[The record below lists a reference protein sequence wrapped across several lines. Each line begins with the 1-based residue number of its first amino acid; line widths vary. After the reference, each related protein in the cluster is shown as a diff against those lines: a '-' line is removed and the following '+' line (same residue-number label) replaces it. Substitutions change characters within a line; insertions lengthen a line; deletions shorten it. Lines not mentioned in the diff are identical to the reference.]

1 MKSSFAHLR
10 VSSEY
15 SIFKG
20 LLSVEKLVE
29 KAKSFGMPAI
39 ALTDHSNM
47 FGLVKFFK
55 KCEKEGIKPISG
67 STLNIARSSE
77 DRPYEFLCLAKNID
91 GHKNLMHG
99 LSKASR
105 NQSKSILYDDF
116 LNICNDIFVITG
128 SENSEIF
135 SLILNDK
142 ENEAVELIE
151 KYKADFKN
159 NFVIEIQNTGKESHK
174 IFMASILP
182 IASRLSIPVIAT
194 NDVLFGDREDFEIHE
209 TKVCINSGKTLNDPN
224 REKIY
229 SEEQYFKSQD
239 EMQDLFGDFPDV
251 LSNTLEIAKQ
261 CNLSIEPDGYFLPE
275 YPVPDG
281 QDFDTHLKSLVEE
294 SLDNLIAKFDNDK
307 VEEYKARVKYELDQ
321 IKTMGFSSYFLIVYD
336 FIKWSKN
343 NDVPVGP
350 GRGSGA
356 GSLVAF
362 CLGITAL
369 DPIKHGLLFERFL
382 NPERISM
389 PDFDIDFCME
399 KRDKVIEYVSSKYGK
414 DAVSQIVTFGTMA
427 ARGVVRDVTRALGK
441 PYSLGDRISK
451 MIPFEIGMTLEKAIS
466 RQPVLK
472 QAIKDDDEVQEIMN
486 LSFKLEG
493 GIRNIG
499 KHAGGVVIAPG
510 SLSDFS
516 PIYFDSDTS
525 SVLTQFDKDDVE
537 KIGLVKFD
545 FLGLRTL
552 TIIDKAIKSINDDLA
567 SRNKDQLDISNID
580 LNDSKVFEL
589 LSAGKTTAVFQ
600 LESPGMKDLIKRLK
614 PTKFEEIVALLAL
627 FRPGPLD
634 SGMHDEFVNR
644 KNGKVPVTY
653 PHKLLEPVLSETYG
667 VILYQEQVME
677 SARVLAGYS
686 LGQADILRRA
696 MGKKQVEEMDKQR
709 TIFVNGCKDN
719 NIKEDLANKIFNLIE
734 TFAGYGFNKSHSAA
748 YALLSFQTAYLKTYY
763 PEYFMAAVL
772 SSAQGNTDKI
782 SSIIKECKDMNISVL
797 SPNILTSGTNF
808 FVNSKKQIEYGL
820 TSLKG
825 VAESFIY
832 HLSDIREK
840 HTFNNLLD
848 FSKKVNVKLGGKK
861 SLESLSK
868 AGAFDSIC
876 DSRSIALACIPDML
890 KEGDKKASDALFA
903 GDLFSNVEEDFN
915 PYDQYKDVNPLNFSQ
930 KLKYE
935 KEALG
940 FYISGHP
947 VEAIKDDIKD
957 LRSHKISDLDAN
969 TSSATIVGLVNST
982 RQIKDSKNKPITFVN
997 FDDESGSMDGI
1008 ILSDLYEEKYGIIQ
1022 EDTILKFYGSVEVD
1036 DYRSRETNST
1046 MYRMRVKSINAVES
1060 DLVDSKKDLLIICD
1074 TVSGDSLQ
1082 EIKVKLNKID
1092 PDFWGGESKVKL
1104 KILKDS
1110 TEALISLNDNFMI
1123 DLNSENLDNLRSI
1136 FGDNKIKLS

>member
-194 NDVLFGDREDFEIHE
+194 NDVLFGEREDFEIHE

-294 SLDNLIAKFDNDK
+294 SLDNLITKFDKDK
-307 VEEYKARVKYELDQ
+307 VKEYKARVKYELEQ

-472 QAIKDDDEVQEIMN
+472 QAIKDDEEVQEIMN

-567 SRNKDQLDISNID
+567 SQNKDQLDISNID

-808 FVNSKKQIEYGL
+808 FVNPKKQIEYGL

-840 HTFNNLLD
+840 HTFKNLLD

-890 KEGDKKASDALFA
+890 KEGDKKASDELFA

-1022 EDTILKFYGSVEVD
+1022 EDTILRFYGSVEVD

-1046 MYRMRVKSINAVES
+1046 MYRMRVKNINAVES

-1082 EIKVKLNKID
+1082 EIKLKLNKID

>member
-1 MKSSFAHLR
+1 M
-10 VSSEY
+10 
-15 SIFKG
+15 
-20 LLSVEKLVE
+20 
-29 KAKSFGMPAI
+29 
-39 ALTDHSNM
+39 
-47 FGLVKFFK
+47 
-55 KCEKEGIKPISG
+55 
-67 STLNIARSSE
+67 
-77 DRPYEFLCLAKNID
+77 
-91 GHKNLMHG
+91 
-99 LSKASR
+99 
-105 NQSKSILYDDF
+105 
-116 LNICNDIFVITG
+116 
-128 SENSEIF
+128 
-135 SLILNDK
+135 
-142 ENEAVELIE
+142 
-151 KYKADFKN
+151 
-159 NFVIEIQNTGKESHK
+159 
-174 IFMASILP
+174 
-182 IASRLSIPVIAT
+182 
-194 NDVLFGDREDFEIHE
+194 
-209 TKVCINSGKTLNDPN
+209 
-224 REKIY
+224 Y

-239 EMQDLFGDFPDV
+239 EMKDLFKDFPEV

-261 CNLSIEPDGYFLPE
+261 CNLSLEPDGYFLPE
-275 YPVPDG
+275 YPVPEG
-281 QDFDTHLKSLVEE
+281 QNFDSHLKNLVEE
-294 SLDNLIAKFDNDK
+294 NLDNLTAKFAK
-307 VEEYKARVKYELDQ
+307 TQVQEYKARVKYELDQ

-356 GSLVAF
+356 GSLVAY
-362 CLGITAL
+362 CLGITAI

-399 KRDKVIEYVSSKYGK
+399 RRDKVIEYVSSKYGK

-567 SRNKDQLDISNID
+567 SKNEDLLDISTID

-600 LESPGMKDLIKRLK
+600 LESPGMKDLIKRLQ
-614 PTKFEEIVALLAL
+614 PTRFEEIVALLAL

-782 SSIIKECKDMNISVL
+782 SSIIKECKDMGINVL

-808 FVNSKKQIEYGL
+808 FVNPKKQIEYGL

-832 HLSDIREK
+832 HLSEIREK
-840 HTFNNLLD
+840 NTFNNLLD
-848 FSKKVNVKLGGKK
+848 FSKKINVKLGGKK

-868 AGAFDSIC
+868 AGAFDPIC

-969 TSSATIVGLVNST
+969 TSSATIVALVNST

-997 FDDESGSMDGI
+997 LDDESGSMDGI
-1008 ILSDLYEEKYGIIQ
+1008 ILSDLFEEKYGIIK
-1022 EDTILKFYGSVEVD
+1022 EDTILRFHGSVEAD

-1046 MYRMRVKSINAVES
+1046 MYRMRVKNINAVES
-1060 DLVDSKKDLLIICD
+1060 DLVGSKKDLLIICD
-1074 TVSGDSLQ
+1074 TVNGDSLQ
-1082 EIKVKLNKID
+1082 EIKLKLNKID
-1092 PDFWGGESKVKL
+1092 SDFWGGESKVKL
-1104 KILKDS
+1104 KMLKEN

-1136 FGDNKIKLS
+1136 FGDSKIKLN

>member
-1 MKSSFAHLR
+1 MNGSFAHLR

-20 LLSVEKLVE
+20 LLSIEKLVE
-29 KAKSFGMPAI
+29 KAKSFDMPAI

-67 STLNIARSSE
+67 STLNIARSQE

-105 NQSKSILYDDF
+105 NQSKAIFYDDF
-116 LNICNDIFVITG
+116 LNICNDIFVIAG

-142 ENEAVELIE
+142 EDEAVKLIE
-151 KYKADFKN
+151 KYKLDFKN

-239 EMQDLFGDFPDV
+239 EMQDLFKDFPEV

-261 CNLSIEPDGYFLPE
+261 CNLSLEPDGYFLPE
-275 YPVPDG
+275 YPVPEG
-281 QDFDTHLKSLVEE
+281 QDFDSHLKSLVEE
-294 SLDNLIAKFDNDK
+294 NLNNLTTKFAKDQI
-307 VEEYKARVKYELDQ
+307 EEYKARVKYELDQ

-356 GSLVAF
+356 GSLVAY

-427 ARGVVRDVTRALGK
+427 AKGVVRDVTRALGK

-567 SRNKDQLDISNID
+567 SKNEDPLDISNLD

-600 LESPGMKDLIKRLK
+600 LESPGMKDLIKRLQ

-709 TIFVNGCKDN
+709 TIFVDGCKDN

-782 SSIIKECKDMNISVL
+782 SSIIKECKGMGINVL

-808 FVNSKKQIEYGL
+808 FVNQKKQIEYGL

-832 HLSDIREK
+832 HLSEIREK
-840 HTFNNLLD
+840 NTFTNLLD

-947 VEAIKDDIKD
+947 VEAIQDDIKD

-982 RQIKDSKNKPITFVN
+982 RQIKDSKNKPITFLN

-1008 ILSDLYEEKYGIIQ
+1008 ILSELYEEKYGIIK
-1022 EDTILKFYGSVEVD
+1022 EGTILRFHGSVEVD

-1046 MYRMRVKSINAVES
+1046 MYRMRVKNINAVES

-1074 TVSGDSLQ
+1074 TVNGDSLQ
-1082 EIKVKLNKID
+1082 EIKLKLNKID
-1092 PDFWGGESKVKL
+1092 SDFWGGESKVKL

>member
-1 MKSSFAHLR
+1 
-10 VSSEY
+10 
-15 SIFKG
+15 
-20 LLSVEKLVE
+20 
-29 KAKSFGMPAI
+29 
-39 ALTDHSNM
+39 
-47 FGLVKFFK
+47 
-55 KCEKEGIKPISG
+55 
-67 STLNIARSSE
+67 
-77 DRPYEFLCLAKNID
+77 
-91 GHKNLMHG
+91 
-99 LSKASR
+99 
-105 NQSKSILYDDF
+105 
-116 LNICNDIFVITG
+116 
-128 SENSEIF
+128 
-135 SLILNDK
+135 
-142 ENEAVELIE
+142 
-151 KYKADFKN
+151 
-159 NFVIEIQNTGKESHK
+159 
-174 IFMASILP
+174 
-182 IASRLSIPVIAT
+182 
-194 NDVLFGDREDFEIHE
+194 
-209 TKVCINSGKTLNDPN
+209 
-224 REKIY
+224 
-229 SEEQYFKSQD
+229 
-239 EMQDLFGDFPDV
+239 
-251 LSNTLEIAKQ
+251 
-261 CNLSIEPDGYFLPE
+261 
-275 YPVPDG
+275 
-281 QDFDTHLKSLVEE
+281 
-294 SLDNLIAKFDNDK
+294 
-307 VEEYKARVKYELDQ
+307 
-321 IKTMGFSSYFLIVYD
+321 
-336 FIKWSKN
+336 
-343 NDVPVGP
+343 
-350 GRGSGA
+350 
-356 GSLVAF
+356 
-362 CLGITAL
+362 
-369 DPIKHGLLFERFL
+369 
-382 NPERISM
+382 
-389 PDFDIDFCME
+389 
-399 KRDKVIEYVSSKYGK
+399 
-414 DAVSQIVTFGTMA
+414 
-427 ARGVVRDVTRALGK
+427 
-441 PYSLGDRISK
+441 

-567 SRNKDQLDISNID
+567 SKNKDQLDISNID

-808 FVNSKKQIEYGL
+808 FVNPKKQIEYGL

-832 HLSDIREK
+832 HLSEIREK
-840 HTFNNLLD
+840 NTFNNLLD

-1008 ILSDLYEEKYGIIQ
+1008 ILSDLYEEKYGIIK
-1022 EDTILKFYGSVEVD
+1022 EGYNI
-1036 DYRSRETNST
+1036 
-1046 MYRMRVKSINAVES
+1046 
-1060 DLVDSKKDLLIICD
+1060 
-1074 TVSGDSLQ
+1074 
-1082 EIKVKLNKID
+1082 
-1092 PDFWGGESKVKL
+1092 
-1104 KILKDS
+1104 KILW
-1110 TEALISLNDNFMI
+1110 IS
-1123 DLNSENLDNLRSI
+1123 
-1136 FGDNKIKLS
+1136 

>member
-1 MKSSFAHLR
+1 
-10 VSSEY
+10 
-15 SIFKG
+15 
-20 LLSVEKLVE
+20 
-29 KAKSFGMPAI
+29 
-39 ALTDHSNM
+39 
-47 FGLVKFFK
+47 
-55 KCEKEGIKPISG
+55 
-67 STLNIARSSE
+67 
-77 DRPYEFLCLAKNID
+77 
-91 GHKNLMHG
+91 
-99 LSKASR
+99 
-105 NQSKSILYDDF
+105 
-116 LNICNDIFVITG
+116 
-128 SENSEIF
+128 
-135 SLILNDK
+135 
-142 ENEAVELIE
+142 
-151 KYKADFKN
+151 
-159 NFVIEIQNTGKESHK
+159 
-174 IFMASILP
+174 
-182 IASRLSIPVIAT
+182 
-194 NDVLFGDREDFEIHE
+194 
-209 TKVCINSGKTLNDPN
+209 
-224 REKIY
+224 
-229 SEEQYFKSQD
+229 
-239 EMQDLFGDFPDV
+239 
-251 LSNTLEIAKQ
+251 
-261 CNLSIEPDGYFLPE
+261 
-275 YPVPDG
+275 
-281 QDFDTHLKSLVEE
+281 
-294 SLDNLIAKFDNDK
+294 
-307 VEEYKARVKYELDQ
+307 
-321 IKTMGFSSYFLIVYD
+321 
-336 FIKWSKN
+336 
-343 NDVPVGP
+343 
-350 GRGSGA
+350 
-356 GSLVAF
+356 
-362 CLGITAL
+362 
-369 DPIKHGLLFERFL
+369 
-382 NPERISM
+382 
-389 PDFDIDFCME
+389 
-399 KRDKVIEYVSSKYGK
+399 
-414 DAVSQIVTFGTMA
+414 MA

-832 HLSDIREK
+832 HLSEIREK

-957 LRSHKISDLDAN
+957 LRSHKISNLDAN

-1046 MYRMRVKSINAVES
+1046 MYRMRVKNINAVES

-1082 EIKVKLNKID
+1082 EIKLKLNKID

>member
-105 NQSKSILYDDF
+105 NQSKGILYDDF

-142 ENEAVELIE
+142 ENEAVELIK

-194 NDVLFGDREDFEIHE
+194 NDVLFGEREDFEIHE

-294 SLDNLIAKFDNDK
+294 SLDNLITKFDKDK
-307 VEEYKARVKYELDQ
+307 VKEYKARVKYELEQ

-343 NDVPVGP
+343 NNVPVGP

-472 QAIKDDDEVQEIMN
+472 QAIKDDEEVQEIMN

-567 SRNKDQLDISNID
+567 SQNKDQLDISNID

-808 FVNSKKQIEYGL
+808 FVNPKKQIEYGL

-840 HTFNNLLD
+840 HTFKNLLD

-876 DSRSIALACIPDML
+876 HSRSIALACIPDML
-890 KEGDKKASDALFA
+890 KEGDKNASDELFA

-997 FDDESGSMDGI
+997 FDDETGSMDGI

-1046 MYRMRVKSINAVES
+1046 MYRMRVKNINAVES

-1082 EIKVKLNKID
+1082 EIKLKLNKID

>member
-1 MKSSFAHLR
+1 MKGSFAHLR

-20 LLSVEKLVE
+20 LLSIEKLVE

-67 STLNIARSSE
+67 STLNIVRSSE
-77 DRPYEFLCLAKNID
+77 DRPYEFLCLAKNIN

-105 NQSKSILYDDF
+105 NLSKAILYDDF

-142 ENEAVELIE
+142 EGEAVKLIE

-159 NFVIEIQNTGKESHK
+159 NFVIEIQNTGKETHK

-194 NDVLFGDREDFEIHE
+194 NDVLFGNREDFEIHE

-224 REKIY
+224 REKMY

-239 EMQDLFGDFPDV
+239 EMKDLFKDFPEV

-275 YPVPDG
+275 YPVPEG
-281 QDFDTHLKSLVEE
+281 QDFDSHLKSLVEE
-294 SLDNLIAKFDNDK
+294 NLDKLIANFTKNQ

-356 GSLVAF
+356 GSLVAY

-399 KRDKVIEYVSSKYGK
+399 RRDKVIEYVTSKYGK

-486 LSFKLEG
+486 LSFQLEG

-510 SLSDFS
+510 SLADFS

-552 TIIDKAIKSINDDLA
+552 TIIDKAIKSINNDLA
-567 SRNKDQLDISNID
+567 SKNEDLLDISTLD

-600 LESPGMKDLIKRLK
+600 LESPGMKDLIKRLQ
-614 PTKFEEIVALLAL
+614 PTRFEEIVALLAL

-709 TIFVNGCKDN
+709 TIFVNGCRDN

-782 SSIIKECKDMNISVL
+782 SSIIKECKDMGINVL
-797 SPNILTSGTNF
+797 SPNILTSGINF
-808 FVNSKKQIEYGL
+808 FVNPKKQIEYGL

-832 HLSDIREK
+832 HLSEIREK
-840 HTFNNLLD
+840 NTFNNLLD

-890 KEGDKKASDALFA
+890 KEADKKASDALFA

-969 TSSATIVGLVNST
+969 ISSATIVGLVNST
-982 RQIKDSKNKPITFVN
+982 RQIKDSKNKPITFLN

-1008 ILSDLYEEKYGIIQ
+1008 ILSELYEAKYGIIK
-1022 EDTILKFYGSVEVD
+1022 EDTILRFYGSIEVD

-1046 MYRMRVKSINAVES
+1046 MYRMRVKNINAVES

-1074 TVSGDSLQ
+1074 AANGDSLQ
-1082 EIKVKLNKID
+1082 EIKLKLNKID
-1092 PDFWGGESKVKL
+1092 SDFWGGESKVKL
-1104 KILKDS
+1104 KILKDNA
-1110 TEALISLNDNFMI
+1110 EALISLNDNFMI
-1123 DLNSENLDNLRSI
+1123 DLSSENLDNLRSI

>member
-105 NQSKSILYDDF
+105 NQSKGILYDDF

-142 ENEAVELIE
+142 ENEAVELIK

-294 SLDNLIAKFDNDK
+294 SLDNLITKFDKDK
-307 VEEYKARVKYELDQ
+307 VKEYKARVKYELEQ

-343 NDVPVGP
+343 NNVPVGP

-472 QAIKDDDEVQEIMN
+472 QAIKDDEEVQEIMN

-567 SRNKDQLDISNID
+567 SQNKDQLDISNID

-808 FVNSKKQIEYGL
+808 FVNPKKQIEYGL

-840 HTFNNLLD
+840 HTFKNLLD

-890 KEGDKKASDALFA
+890 KEGDKKASDELFA

-997 FDDESGSMDGI
+997 FDDETGSMDGI

-1046 MYRMRVKSINAVES
+1046 MYRMRVKNINAVES

-1082 EIKVKLNKID
+1082 EIKLKLNKID

>member
-105 NQSKSILYDDF
+105 NQSKGILYDDF

-142 ENEAVELIE
+142 ENEAVELIK

-194 NDVLFGDREDFEIHE
+194 NDVLFGEREDFEIHE

-294 SLDNLIAKFDNDK
+294 SLDNLITKFDKDK
-307 VEEYKARVKYELDQ
+307 VKEYKARVKYELEQ

-343 NDVPVGP
+343 NNVPVGP

-472 QAIKDDDEVQEIMN
+472 QAIKDDEEVQEIMN

-567 SRNKDQLDISNID
+567 SQNKDQLDISNID

-808 FVNSKKQIEYGL
+808 FVNPKKQIEYGL

-840 HTFNNLLD
+840 HTFKNLLD

-890 KEGDKKASDALFA
+890 KEGDKKASDELFA

-1046 MYRMRVKSINAVES
+1046 MYRMRVKNINAVES

-1082 EIKVKLNKID
+1082 EIKLKLNKID

>member
-142 ENEAVELIE
+142 ENEAVELIK

-194 NDVLFGDREDFEIHE
+194 NDVLFGEREDFEIHE

-294 SLDNLIAKFDNDK
+294 SLDNLITKFDKDK
-307 VEEYKARVKYELDQ
+307 VKEYKARVEYELEQ

-343 NDVPVGP
+343 NNVPVGP

-472 QAIKDDDEVQEIMN
+472 QAIKDDEEVQEIMN

-499 KHAGGVVIAPG
+499 KHAGGIVIAPG

-567 SRNKDQLDISNID
+567 SQNKDQLDISNID

-808 FVNSKKQIEYGL
+808 FVNPKKQIEYGL

-890 KEGDKKASDALFA
+890 KEGDKKASDELFA

-915 PYDQYKDVNPLNFSQ
+915 PYDQYKDMNPLNFSQ

-997 FDDESGSMDGI
+997 FDDETGSMDGI

-1046 MYRMRVKSINAVES
+1046 MYRMRVKNINAVES

-1082 EIKVKLNKID
+1082 EIKLKLNKID

>member
-105 NQSKSILYDDF
+105 NQSKGILYDDF

-142 ENEAVELIE
+142 ENEAVELIK

-194 NDVLFGDREDFEIHE
+194 NDVLFGDREDYEIHE

-294 SLDNLIAKFDNDK
+294 SLDNLITKFDKDK
-307 VEEYKARVKYELDQ
+307 VKEYKARVKYELEQ

-472 QAIKDDDEVQEIMN
+472 QAIKDDEEVQEIMN

-808 FVNSKKQIEYGL
+808 FVNPKKQIEYGL

-840 HTFNNLLD
+840 HTFKNLLD

-890 KEGDKKASDALFA
+890 KEGDKKASDELFA

-997 FDDESGSMDGI
+997 FDDETGSMDGI

-1046 MYRMRVKSINAVES
+1046 MYRMRVKNINAVES

-1082 EIKVKLNKID
+1082 EIKLKLNKID

>member
-1 MKSSFAHLR
+1 MIRK
-10 VSSEY
+10 
-15 SIFKG
+15 
-20 LLSVEKLVE
+20 
-29 KAKSFGMPAI
+29 
-39 ALTDHSNM
+39 
-47 FGLVKFFK
+47 
-55 KCEKEGIKPISG
+55 
-67 STLNIARSSE
+67 
-77 DRPYEFLCLAKNID
+77 
-91 GHKNLMHG
+91 
-99 LSKASR
+99 
-105 NQSKSILYDDF
+105 
-116 LNICNDIFVITG
+116 
-128 SENSEIF
+128 
-135 SLILNDK
+135 
-142 ENEAVELIE
+142 NEAVELIE

-239 EMQDLFGDFPDV
+239 EMQELFKDFPEV

-261 CNLSIEPDGYFLPE
+261 CNLSLEPDGYFLPE
-275 YPVPDG
+275 YPVPEG
-281 QDFDTHLKSLVEE
+281 QNFDSHLKSLVEE
-294 SLDNLIAKFDNDK
+294 NLNNLTAKFAKDQ

-356 GSLVAF
+356 GSLVAY

-510 SLSDFS
+510 SLADFS

-567 SRNKDQLDISNID
+567 SKNEDQLDISNID

-600 LESPGMKDLIKRLK
+600 LESPGMKDLIKRLQ

-782 SSIIKECKDMNISVL
+782 SSIIKECKDMGINVL

-808 FVNSKKQIEYGL
+808 FVNPKKQIEYGL

-832 HLSDIREK
+832 HLSEVREK
-840 HTFNNLLD
+840 NTFKNLLD

-982 RQIKDSKNKPITFVN
+982 RQIKDSK
-997 FDDESGSMDGI
+997 E
-1008 ILSDLYEEKYGIIQ
+1008 
-1022 EDTILKFYGSVEVD
+1022 
-1036 DYRSRETNST
+1036 
-1046 MYRMRVKSINAVES
+1046 
-1060 DLVDSKKDLLIICD
+1060 
-1074 TVSGDSLQ
+1074 
-1082 EIKVKLNKID
+1082 
-1092 PDFWGGESKVKL
+1092 
-1104 KILKDS
+1104 
-1110 TEALISLNDNFMI
+1110 
-1123 DLNSENLDNLRSI
+1123 
-1136 FGDNKIKLS
+1136 

>member
-1 MKSSFAHLR
+1 MNRSFAHLR

-20 LLSVEKLVE
+20 LMSIEKLVE

-39 ALTDHSNM
+39 ALTDQSNM

-67 STLNIARSSE
+67 STLNIARSQE

-105 NQSKSILYDDF
+105 SQSKAIIYDDF
-116 LNICNDIFVITG
+116 LNICNDIFIITG

-135 SLILNDK
+135 SLILNDNEK
-142 ENEAVELIE
+142 EAVMLVE
-151 KYKADFKN
+151 KYKRDFKN

-239 EMQDLFGDFPDV
+239 EMQELFKDFPEV

-261 CNLSIEPDGYFLPE
+261 CNLSLEPDGYFLPE
-275 YPVPDG
+275 YPVPEG
-281 QDFDTHLKSLVEE
+281 QNFDSHLKILVEE
-294 SLDNLIAKFDNDK
+294 SLNNLTAKFAKDQ
-307 VEEYKARVKYELDQ
+307 VEEYKTRVKYELDQ

-356 GSLVAF
+356 GSLVAY

-427 ARGVVRDVTRALGK
+427 AKGVVRDVTRALGK

-510 SLSDFS
+510 SLADFS

-567 SRNKDQLDISNID
+567 SKNEDPLDISNLD

-600 LESPGMKDLIKRLK
+600 LESPGMKDLIKRLQ

-782 SSIIKECKDMNISVL
+782 SSIIKECKDMGITVL
-797 SPNILTSGTNF
+797 SPDILTSGTNF
-808 FVNSKKQIEYGL
+808 FVNPKKQIEYGL

-832 HLSDIREK
+832 HLSEIREK
-840 HTFNNLLD
+840 NTFKDLLD

-876 DSRSIALACIPDML
+876 DSRSVAIACIPDML
-890 KEGDKKASDALFA
+890 KEADKKASDALFA

-957 LRSHKISDLDAN
+957 LRSHKIFDLDAN
-969 TSSATIVGLVNST
+969 ISSATIVGLVNST

-1008 ILSDLYEEKYGIIQ
+1008 ILSELYEEKYGIIK
-1022 EDTILKFYGSVEVD
+1022 EGKILSFSGSIESD
-1036 DYRSRETNST
+1036 DYRSRETNSK
-1046 MYRMRVKSINAVES
+1046 MYRMRVKDLKAVES
-1060 DLVDSKKDLLIICD
+1060 IIVDSKKDLLIICNTD
-1074 TVSGDSLQ
+1074 NGDSLQ
-1082 EIKVKLNKID
+1082 EIKLQLKKID
-1092 PDFWGGESKVKL
+1092 SDFWGGESKVKL
-1104 KILKDS
+1104 KILKDNA
-1110 TEALISLNDNFMI
+1110 EAIISLNDSFMI

-1136 FGDNKIKLS
+1136 FGDEKIKLS

>member
-174 IFMASILP
+174 IFIASILP

-194 NDVLFGDREDFEIHE
+194 NDVLFGEREDFEIHE

-239 EMQDLFGDFPDV
+239 EMQDLFRDFPDV

-281 QDFDTHLKSLVEE
+281 QDFDTHLKSLVED

-307 VEEYKARVKYELDQ
+307 VEEYRARVKYELDQ

-493 GIRNIG
+493 GIRIIG

-552 TIIDKAIKSINDDLA
+552 TIIDKAVKSINDDLA

-808 FVNSKKQIEYGL
+808 FVNPKKQIEYGL

-1022 EDTILKFYGSVEVD
+1022 EDTILRFYGSVEVD

-1046 MYRMRVKSINAVES
+1046 MYRMRVRNINAVES

-1082 EIKVKLNKID
+1082 EIKLKLNKID

>member
-1 MKSSFAHLR
+1 MKGSFTHLR

-20 LLSVEKLVE
+20 LLSIEKLVE

-67 STLNIARSSE
+67 STLNITRSSE

-105 NQSKSILYDDF
+105 NHSKAILYDDF
-116 LNICNDIFVITG
+116 LNICNDIFIIIG

-142 ENEAVELIE
+142 QDEAVELIE
-151 KYKADFKN
+151 KYKSDFKN
-159 NFVIEIQNTGKESHK
+159 NLVIEIQNIGKESHK

-182 IASRLSIPVIAT
+182 IASRLSVPVIAT
-194 NDVLFGDREDFEIHE
+194 NDVLFGDKEDFEIHE
-209 TKVCINSGKTLNDPN
+209 TKVCINSGKILNDPN

-239 EMQDLFGDFPDV
+239 EMQELFKDFPEV

-261 CNLSIEPDGYFLPE
+261 CNLSLEPDGYFLPE
-275 YPVPDG
+275 YPVPEG
-281 QDFDTHLKSLVEE
+281 QNFDSHLKSLVEE
-294 SLDNLIAKFDNDK
+294 NLNNLTAKFAKDQA
-307 VEEYKARVKYELDQ
+307 EEYKARVKYELDQ

-356 GSLVAF
+356 GSLVAY

-427 ARGVVRDVTRALGK
+427 AKGVVRDVTRALGK

-510 SLSDFS
+510 SLADFS

-552 TIIDKAIKSINDDLA
+552 TIIDKAIKSINDNLA
-567 SRNKDQLDISNID
+567 SKNEDPLDISNLD

-600 LESPGMKDLIKRLK
+600 LESPGMKDLIKRLQ

-709 TIFVNGCKDN
+709 TIFVNGCRDN

-748 YALLSFQTAYLKTYY
+748 YAFLSFQTAYLKTYY

-772 SSAQGNTDKI
+772 SSVQGNTDKI
-782 SSIIKECKDMNISVL
+782 SSIIKECKDMGINVL

-808 FVNSKKQIEYGL
+808 FVNPKKQIEYGL

-832 HLSDIREK
+832 HLSEIREK
-840 HTFNNLLD
+840 NTFKNLLD

-969 TSSATIVGLVNST
+969 ISSATIVGLVNST

-1008 ILSDLYEEKYGIIQ
+1008 ILSELYEEKYGIIK
-1022 EDTILKFYGSVEVD
+1022 EGAILRFYGSVEVD
-1036 DYRSRETNST
+1036 DYKSRETDST
-1046 MYRMRVKSINAVES
+1046 MYRMRVKNINAVES

-1074 TVSGDSLQ
+1074 TLNGDSLQ
-1082 EIKVKLNKID
+1082 EIKLKLNKID
-1092 PDFWGGESKVKL
+1092 SDFWGGESKVKL

-1110 TEALISLNDNFMI
+1110 TEALISLNENFMI

-1136 FGDNKIKLS
+1136 FGESKIKLS

>member
-194 NDVLFGDREDFEIHE
+194 NDVLFGEREDFEIHE

-472 QAIKDDDEVQEIMN
+472 QAIKDDEEVQEIMN

-808 FVNSKKQIEYGL
+808 FVNPKKQIEYGL

-840 HTFNNLLD
+840 HTFKNLLD

-890 KEGDKKASDALFA
+890 KEGDKKASDELFA

-997 FDDESGSMDGI
+997 FDDETGSMDGI

-1046 MYRMRVKSINAVES
+1046 MYRMRVKNINAVES

-1082 EIKVKLNKID
+1082 EIKLKLNKID

>member
-1 MKSSFAHLR
+1 MKASFAHLR

-20 LLSVEKLVE
+20 LLSIEKLVE
-29 KAKSFGMPAI
+29 KAKVFGMPAL

-55 KCEKEGIKPISG
+55 NCEKEGIKPISG
-67 STLNIARSSE
+67 STLNIIRSEE
-77 DRPYEFLCLAKNID
+77 DKPFEILCLAKNIS
-91 GHKNLMHG
+91 GHKNLMNA
-99 LSKASR
+99 LSKAGR
-105 NQSKSILYDDF
+105 NKNKAIHYDDF
-116 LNICNDIFVITG
+116 LEICDDIFVIVG
-128 SENSEIF
+128 AENSEIF
-135 SLILNDK
+135 SLIINNK
-142 ENEAVELIE
+142 EVDAIELI
-151 KYKADFKN
+151 KSYKTDFN
-159 NFVIEIQNTGKESHK
+159 DNFIIEIQNTGKDSQK
-174 IFMASILP
+174 IFMGSILP
-182 IASRLSIPVIAT
+182 IASKLSIPVIAT
-194 NDVLFGDREDFEIHE
+194 NDVLFGDKEDFEIHE

-224 REKIY
+224 REKLY
-229 SEEQYFKSQD
+229 SEEQFFKSQD
-239 EMQDLFGDFPDV
+239 EMCKLFEDFPEV
-251 LSNTLEIAKQ
+251 VANTLEVAKQ
-261 CNLSIEPDGYFLPE
+261 CNLSLDPDGYYLPE
-275 YPVPDG
+275 YPVPKG
-281 QDFDTHLKSLVEE
+281 EDFNSHLENLVEE
-294 SLDNLIAKFDNDK
+294 NLKKIISGFSREEIK
-307 VEEYKARVKYELDQ
+307 EYKARVKYELEQ
-321 IKTMGFSSYFLIVYD
+321 IKMMGFSSYFLIVYD

-356 GSLVAF
+356 GSLVAY

-427 ARGVVRDVTRALGK
+427 ARGVVRDVTRALAK
-441 PYSLGDRISK
+441 PYSLGDKISK

-466 RQPVLK
+466 NQPILK
-472 QAIKDDDEVQEIMN
+472 QAIKDDEEIQEIIN

-499 KHAGGVVIAPG
+499 KHAGGIVIAPG
-510 SLSDFS
+510 NLSDFS
-516 PIYFDSDTS
+516 PIYFDDDS
-525 SVLTQFDKDDVE
+525 SSSLTQFDKDDVE

-552 TIIDKAIKSINDDLA
+552 TIIDKAIKSINDDLV
-567 SRNKDQLDISNID
+567 SKNDEPLDISSID
-580 LNDSKVFEL
+580 LNDPKVFKL
-589 LSAGKTTAVFQ
+589 LSSGKTTSVFQ
-600 LESPGMKDLIKRLK
+600 LESPGMKALIKRLQ

-627 FRPGPLD
+627 FRPGPLET
-634 SGMHDEFVNR
+634 GMDDEFVNR

-653 PHKLLEPVLSETYG
+653 PHKLLEPVLAETYG
-667 VILYQEQVME
+667 VIIYQEQVME

-686 LGQADILRRA
+686 LGQADILRRV
-696 MGKKQVEEMDKQR
+696 MGKKLKDEMDNQR
-709 TIFVNGCKDN
+709 KIFVNGCKEN
-719 NIKEDLANKIFNLIE
+719 NIKEELANKIFNLIE

-763 PEYFMAAVL
+763 PEYFMASVL
-772 SSAQGNTDKI
+772 SSAQGDTDKI
-782 SSIIKECKDMNISVL
+782 NSIIKECREMGIKVL

-808 FVNSKKQIEYGL
+808 FVNKNKQIEYGL

-825 VAESFIY
+825 VAESFVY
-832 HLSDIREK
+832 HLCEMREK
-840 HTFNNLLD
+840 NYFKNLLD

-868 AGAFDSIC
+868 AGAFDPIC

-890 KEGDKKASDALFA
+890 KESDKKASDALFA
-903 GDLFSNVEEDFN
+903 GDLFSNIEEDFD
-915 PYDQYKDVNPLNFSQ
+915 PYDQYKNINPLNLSQ

-957 LRSHKISDLDAN
+957 LRSHKISDLDTN
-969 TSSATIVGLVNST
+969 ISSVSVVGRINST
-982 RQIKDSKNKPITFVN
+982 RQIKNKGKPIMFVN

-1008 ILSDLYEEKYGIIQ
+1008 ILSDLYEEKYEIIK
-1022 EDTILKFYGSVEVD
+1022 EDAILRFTGTVEID
-1036 DYRSRETNST
+1036 EYRSKETNII
-1046 MYRMRVKSINAVES
+1046 MYRMRVKNIYAVES
-1060 DLVDSKKDLLIICD
+1060 ALVDSKKDLFIICNSD
-1074 TVSGDSLQ
+1074 MGDSLKD
-1082 EIKVKLNKID
+1082 IKFKLNQID
-1092 PDFWGGESKVKL
+1092 AGFWGGDSKVKL
-1104 KILKDS
+1104 KIIKDN
-1110 TEALISLNDNFMI
+1110 TEALISLNKDFKI
-1123 DLNSENLDNLRSI
+1123 DLSSENLDNLRGI
-1136 FGDNKIKLS
+1136 FGDNNIKLS

>member
-105 NQSKSILYDDF
+105 NQSKGILYDDF

-142 ENEAVELIE
+142 ENEAVELIK

-343 NDVPVGP
+343 NNVPVGP

-472 QAIKDDDEVQEIMN
+472 QAIKDDEEVQEIMN

-808 FVNSKKQIEYGL
+808 FVNPKKQIEYGL

-840 HTFNNLLD
+840 HTFKNLLD

-890 KEGDKKASDALFA
+890 KEGDKKASDELFA

-1046 MYRMRVKSINAVES
+1046 MYRMRVKNINAVES

-1082 EIKVKLNKID
+1082 EIKLKLNKID

>member
-1 MKSSFAHLR
+1 MNGSFAHLR

-20 LLSVEKLVE
+20 LLSIEKLVE

-67 STLNIARSSE
+67 STINIARSQE
-77 DRPYEFLCLAKNID
+77 DKPYEFLCLAKNLN
-91 GHKNLMHG
+91 GQKNLMHG
-99 LSKASR
+99 LSNASR
-105 NQSKSILYDDF
+105 SQIKAIIYDDF

-135 SLILNDK
+135 SLIINDK
-142 ENEAVELIE
+142 EDEAVELIE
-151 KYKADFKN
+151 KYRSDFKN
-159 NFVIEIQNTGKESHK
+159 NLVIEIQNTGKESHK
-174 IFMASILP
+174 IFIASILP

-239 EMQDLFGDFPDV
+239 EMQELFKDFPEV

-261 CNLSIEPDGYFLPE
+261 CNLSLEPDGYFLPE
-275 YPVPDG
+275 YPVPEG
-281 QDFDTHLKSLVEE
+281 QNFDSHLKSLVE
-294 SLDNLIAKFDNDK
+294 DNLNDLTAKFVNDQ

-356 GSLVAF
+356 GSLVAY

-472 QAIKDDDEVQEIMN
+472 QAIKEDEEVQEIMN

-552 TIIDKAIKSINDDLA
+552 TIIDKAIKSINDDLV
-567 SRNKDQLDISNID
+567 SRNKEQLDISNID
-580 LNDSKVFEL
+580 LNDPKVFEL

-903 GDLFSNVEEDFN
+903 GDLFSNVDEDFN

-1008 ILSDLYEEKYGIIQ
+1008 ILSDLYGEKYGIIK
-1022 EDTILKFYGSVEVD
+1022 EDTILRFYGSVEVD
-1036 DYRSRETNST
+1036 DYRSRETNSA

-1082 EIKVKLNKID
+1082 EIKLKLNKID
-1092 PDFWGGESKVKL
+1092 SDFWGGESKVKL
-1104 KILKDS
+1104 KILKDK

>member
-1 MKSSFAHLR
+1 MK
-10 VSSEY
+10 
-15 SIFKG
+15 
-20 LLSVEKLVE
+20 
-29 KAKSFGMPAI
+29 
-39 ALTDHSNM
+39 
-47 FGLVKFFK
+47 
-55 KCEKEGIKPISG
+55 
-67 STLNIARSSE
+67 
-77 DRPYEFLCLAKNID
+77 
-91 GHKNLMHG
+91 
-99 LSKASR
+99 
-105 NQSKSILYDDF
+105 
-116 LNICNDIFVITG
+116 
-128 SENSEIF
+128 
-135 SLILNDK
+135 
-142 ENEAVELIE
+142 
-151 KYKADFKN
+151 
-159 NFVIEIQNTGKESHK
+159 
-174 IFMASILP
+174 
-182 IASRLSIPVIAT
+182 
-194 NDVLFGDREDFEIHE
+194 
-209 TKVCINSGKTLNDPN
+209 
-224 REKIY
+224 
-229 SEEQYFKSQD
+229 
-239 EMQDLFGDFPDV
+239 DLFKDFPEV

-275 YPVPDG
+275 YPVPKG
-281 QDFDTHLKSLVEE
+281 QDFDSHLKSLVEE
-294 SLDNLIAKFDNDK
+294 NLDNLIANFTKDQ
-307 VEEYKARVKYELDQ
+307 VEEYKVRVKYELDQ

-356 GSLVAF
+356 GSLVAY

-399 KRDKVIEYVSSKYGK
+399 KRDKVIEYVTSKYGK

-510 SLSDFS
+510 SLADFS

-552 TIIDKAIKSINDDLA
+552 TIIDKAIKSINNDLA
-567 SRNKDQLDISNID
+567 SKNEDLLDISTLD

-600 LESPGMKDLIKRLK
+600 LESPGMKDLIKRLQ
-614 PTKFEEIVALLAL
+614 PTRFEEIVALLAL

-709 TIFVNGCKDN
+709 TIFVNGCRDN

-782 SSIIKECKDMNISVL
+782 SSIIKECKDMGINVL
-797 SPNILTSGTNF
+797 SPNILTSGINF
-808 FVNSKKQIEYGL
+808 FVNPKKQIEYGL

-832 HLSDIREK
+832 HLSEIREK
-840 HTFNNLLD
+840 NTFNNLLD

-915 PYDQYKDVNPLNFSQ
+915 PYDQHKDVNPLNFSQ

-969 TSSATIVGLVNST
+969 ISSATIVGLVNST
-982 RQIKDSKNKPITFVN
+982 RQIKDSKNKPITFLN

-1008 ILSDLYEEKYGIIQ
+1008 ILSELYEEKYGIIK
-1022 EDTILKFYGSVEVD
+1022 EDAILRFYGSIEVD

-1046 MYRMRVKSINAVES
+1046 MYRMRVKNINAVET

-1074 TVSGDSLQ
+1074 TANGDSLQ
-1082 EIKVKLNKID
+1082 EIKLKLNKINS
-1092 PDFWGGESKVKL
+1092 DFWGGESKVKL
-1104 KILKDS
+1104 KILRDNA
-1110 TEALISLNDNFMI
+1110 EALISLNDNFMI

-1136 FGDNKIKLS
+1136 FGDSKIKLS

>member
-1 MKSSFAHLR
+1 MKGSFAHLR

-20 LLSVEKLVE
+20 LLSIEKLVE

-67 STLNIARSSE
+67 STLNIVRSLE
-77 DRPYEFLCLAKNID
+77 DRPYEFLCLAKNIN

-105 NQSKSILYDDF
+105 NLSKAIVYDDF

-142 ENEAVELIE
+142 EDEAVKLIE

-159 NFVIEIQNTGKESHK
+159 NFVIEIQDTGKETHK

-194 NDVLFGDREDFEIHE
+194 NDVLFGNREDFEIHE

-224 REKIY
+224 REKMY

-239 EMQDLFGDFPDV
+239 EMKDLFKDFPQV

-261 CNLSIEPDGYFLPE
+261 CNLSLEPDGYFLPE
-275 YPVPDG
+275 YPVPEG
-281 QDFDTHLKSLVEE
+281 QDFDSHLKSLVEE
-294 SLDNLIAKFDNDK
+294 NLDNLIANFSKDQL
-307 VEEYKARVKYELDQ
+307 EEYKVRVKYELDQ

-356 GSLVAF
+356 GSLVAY

-399 KRDKVIEYVSSKYGK
+399 KRDKVIEYVTSKYGK

-510 SLSDFS
+510 SLADFS
-516 PIYFDSDTS
+516 PIYFDSDSS

-552 TIIDKAIKSINDDLA
+552 TIIDKAIKSINNDLA
-567 SRNKDQLDISNID
+567 SKNEDLLDISTLD

-589 LSAGKTTAVFQ
+589 LSAGRTTAVFQ
-600 LESPGMKDLIKRLK
+600 LESPGMKDLIKRLQ
-614 PTKFEEIVALLAL
+614 PTRFEEIVALLAL

-782 SSIIKECKDMNISVL
+782 SSIIKECKDMGINVL
-797 SPNILTSGTNF
+797 SPNILTSGINF
-808 FVNSKKQIEYGL
+808 FVNPKKQIEYGL

-832 HLSDIREK
+832 HLSEIREK
-840 HTFNNLLD
+840 NTFNNLLD

-876 DSRSIALACIPDML
+876 DSRSIALACVPDML

-915 PYDQYKDVNPLNFSQ
+915 PYDQHKDVNPLNFSQ

-969 TSSATIVGLVNST
+969 ISSATIVGLVNST
-982 RQIKDSKNKPITFVN
+982 RQIKDSKNKPITFLN

-1008 ILSDLYEEKYGIIQ
+1008 ILSELYEEKYGIIK
-1022 EDTILKFYGSVEVD
+1022 EDTILRFYGSIEVD

-1046 MYRMRVKSINAVES
+1046 MYRMRVKNINAVET

-1074 TVSGDSLQ
+1074 TANGDSLQ
-1082 EIKVKLNKID
+1082 EIKLKLNKINS
-1092 PDFWGGESKVKL
+1092 DFWGGESKVKL
-1104 KILKDS
+1104 KILRDNA
-1110 TEALISLNDNFMI
+1110 EALISLNDNFMI

-1136 FGDNKIKLS
+1136 FGDSKIKLS

>member
-105 NQSKSILYDDF
+105 NQSKGILYDDF

-142 ENEAVELIE
+142 ENEAVELIK

-194 NDVLFGDREDFEIHE
+194 NDVLFGEREDFEIHE

-294 SLDNLIAKFDNDK
+294 SLDNLITKFDKDK
-307 VEEYKARVKYELDQ
+307 VKEYKARVKYELEQ

-343 NDVPVGP
+343 NNVPVGP

-472 QAIKDDDEVQEIMN
+472 QAIKDDEEVQEIMN

-567 SRNKDQLDISNID
+567 SQNKDQLDISNID

-808 FVNSKKQIEYGL
+808 FVNPKKQIEYGL

-832 HLSDIREK
+832 HLSEIREK

-890 KEGDKKASDALFA
+890 KEGDKKASDELFA

-997 FDDESGSMDGI
+997 FDDETGSMDGI

-1022 EDTILKFYGSVEVD
+1022 EDTILRFYGSVEVD

-1046 MYRMRVKSINAVES
+1046 MYRMRVKNINAVES

-1082 EIKVKLNKID
+1082 EIKLKLNKID

>member
-142 ENEAVELIE
+142 ENEAVELIK

-174 IFMASILP
+174 IFIASILP

-307 VEEYKARVKYELDQ
+307 VKEYKARVKYELDQ

-472 QAIKDDDEVQEIMN
+472 QAIKDDEEVQEIMN

-567 SRNKDQLDISNID
+567 SQNKDQLDISNID

-808 FVNSKKQIEYGL
+808 FVNPKKQIEYGL

-890 KEGDKKASDALFA
+890 KEGDKKASDELFA

-1022 EDTILKFYGSVEVD
+1022 EDTILRFYGSVEVD

-1046 MYRMRVKSINAVES
+1046 MYRMRVKNINAVES

-1082 EIKVKLNKID
+1082 EIKLKLNKID

>member
-1 MKSSFAHLR
+1 M
-10 VSSEY
+10 
-15 SIFKG
+15 
-20 LLSVEKLVE
+20 
-29 KAKSFGMPAI
+29 
-39 ALTDHSNM
+39 
-47 FGLVKFFK
+47 
-55 KCEKEGIKPISG
+55 
-67 STLNIARSSE
+67 
-77 DRPYEFLCLAKNID
+77 
-91 GHKNLMHG
+91 
-99 LSKASR
+99 
-105 NQSKSILYDDF
+105 
-116 LNICNDIFVITG
+116 ITG
-128 SENSEIF
+128 SENSVIF
-135 SLILNDK
+135 SLILNEKEDK
-142 ENEAVELIE
+142 AVELIE
-151 KYKADFKN
+151 KYKSDFKN
-159 NFVIEIQNTGKESHK
+159 NLVIEIQNIGKESHNT
-174 IFMASILP
+174 FMASILP

-239 EMQDLFGDFPDV
+239 EMQDLFKDFPQV

-261 CNLSIEPDGYFLPE
+261 CNLSLEPNGYFLPE
-275 YPVPDG
+275 YPVPEG
-281 QDFDTHLKSLVEE
+281 QNFDSHLKSLVEE
-294 SLDNLIAKFDNDK
+294 NLNNLTAKFTKDQ

-356 GSLVAF
+356 GSLVAY

-427 ARGVVRDVTRALGK
+427 AKGVVRDVTRALGK

-510 SLSDFS
+510 SLADFS

-567 SRNKDQLDISNID
+567 SKNENLLDISNLD

-600 LESPGMKDLIKRLK
+600 LESPGMKDLIKRLQ

-653 PHKLLEPVLSETYG
+653 PHKL
-667 VILYQEQVME
+667 
-677 SARVLAGYS
+677 S
-686 LGQADILRRA
+686 LIH
-696 MGKKQVEEMDKQR
+696 
-709 TIFVNGCKDN
+709 I
-719 NIKEDLANKIFNLIE
+719 
-734 TFAGYGFNKSHSAA
+734 
-748 YALLSFQTAYLKTYY
+748 
-763 PEYFMAAVL
+763 
-772 SSAQGNTDKI
+772 
-782 SSIIKECKDMNISVL
+782 
-797 SPNILTSGTNF
+797 
-808 FVNSKKQIEYGL
+808 
-820 TSLKG
+820 
-825 VAESFIY
+825 
-832 HLSDIREK
+832 
-840 HTFNNLLD
+840 
-848 FSKKVNVKLGGKK
+848 
-861 SLESLSK
+861 
-868 AGAFDSIC
+868 
-876 DSRSIALACIPDML
+876 
-890 KEGDKKASDALFA
+890 
-903 GDLFSNVEEDFN
+903 
-915 PYDQYKDVNPLNFSQ
+915 
-930 KLKYE
+930 
-935 KEALG
+935 
-940 FYISGHP
+940 
-947 VEAIKDDIKD
+947 
-957 LRSHKISDLDAN
+957 
-969 TSSATIVGLVNST
+969 
-982 RQIKDSKNKPITFVN
+982 
-997 FDDESGSMDGI
+997 
-1008 ILSDLYEEKYGIIQ
+1008 
-1022 EDTILKFYGSVEVD
+1022 
-1036 DYRSRETNST
+1036 
-1046 MYRMRVKSINAVES
+1046 
-1060 DLVDSKKDLLIICD
+1060 
-1074 TVSGDSLQ
+1074 
-1082 EIKVKLNKID
+1082 
-1092 PDFWGGESKVKL
+1092 
-1104 KILKDS
+1104 
-1110 TEALISLNDNFMI
+1110 
-1123 DLNSENLDNLRSI
+1123 
-1136 FGDNKIKLS
+1136 

>member
-105 NQSKSILYDDF
+105 NQSKGILYDDF

-142 ENEAVELIE
+142 ENEAVELIK

-194 NDVLFGDREDFEIHE
+194 NDVLFGEREDFEIHE

-343 NDVPVGP
+343 NNVPVGP

-472 QAIKDDDEVQEIMN
+472 QAIKDDEEVQEIMN

-567 SRNKDQLDISNID
+567 SQNKDQLDISNID

-808 FVNSKKQIEYGL
+808 FVNPKKQIEYGL

-840 HTFNNLLD
+840 HTFKNLLD

-890 KEGDKKASDALFA
+890 KEGDKKASDELFA

-1046 MYRMRVKSINAVES
+1046 MYRMRVKNINAVES

-1082 EIKVKLNKID
+1082 EIKLKLNKID

>member
-174 IFMASILP
+174 IFIASILP

-194 NDVLFGDREDFEIHE
+194 NDVLFGEREDFEIHE

-472 QAIKDDDEVQEIMN
+472 QAIKDDEEVQEIMN

-567 SRNKDQLDISNID
+567 SQNKDQLDISNID

-808 FVNSKKQIEYGL
+808 FVNPKKQIEYGL

-840 HTFNNLLD
+840 HTFKNLLD

-890 KEGDKKASDALFA
+890 KEGDKKASDELFA

-1022 EDTILKFYGSVEVD
+1022 EDTILRFYGSVEVD

-1046 MYRMRVKSINAVES
+1046 MYRMRVKNINAVES

-1082 EIKVKLNKID
+1082 EIKLKLNKID

>member
-194 NDVLFGDREDFEIHE
+194 NDVLFGEREDFEIHE

-808 FVNSKKQIEYGL
+808 FVNPKKQIEYGL

-840 HTFNNLLD
+840 HTFKNLLD

-890 KEGDKKASDALFA
+890 KEGDKKASDELFA

-997 FDDESGSMDGI
+997 FDDETGSMDGI

-1046 MYRMRVKSINAVES
+1046 MYRMRVKNINAVES

-1082 EIKVKLNKID
+1082 EIKLKLNKID

>member
-67 STLNIARSSE
+67 STLNIARSSV

-116 LNICNDIFVITG
+116 LNICNNIFVITG

-174 IFMASILP
+174 IFIASILP

-567 SRNKDQLDISNID
+567 SQNKDQLDISNID

-808 FVNSKKQIEYGL
+808 FVNPKKQIEYGL

-890 KEGDKKASDALFA
+890 KEGDKKASDELFA

-1022 EDTILKFYGSVEVD
+1022 EDTILRFYGSVEVD

-1046 MYRMRVKSINAVES
+1046 MYRMRVKNINAVES

-1082 EIKVKLNKID
+1082 EIKLKLNKID

>member
-20 LLSVEKLVE
+20 LLSIEKLVE
-29 KAKSFGMPAI
+29 KAKSFEMPAL
-39 ALTDHSNM
+39 ALTDQSNM

-67 STLNIARSSE
+67 STLNIFRCAD
-77 DRPYEFLCLAKNID
+77 DRAFEFLCLARNIN

-105 NQSKSILYDDF
+105 NPKKAVMYDDF
-116 LNICNDIFVITG
+116 LNICDDIFIISG

-135 SLILNDK
+135 SLIINDK
-142 ENEAVELIE
+142 EDDALQLIE
-151 KYKADFKN
+151 KYKKDFKD
-159 NFVIEIQNTGKESHK
+159 NFIIEIQNTGKESQK
-174 IFMASILP
+174 IFMAAILP
-182 IASRLSIPVIAT
+182 IASKLSIPVIAT
-194 NDVLFGDREDFEIHE
+194 NDVLFGDKEDFEIHE

-224 REKIY
+224 REKLY

-239 EMQDLFGDFPDV
+239 EMYELFKDFPEV
-251 LSNTLEIAKQ
+251 LTNTLEIAKQ
-261 CNLSIEPDGYFLPE
+261 CNLSLEPDGYFLPE

-281 QDFDTHLKSLVEE
+281 QNFDSHLETLVKD
-294 SLDNLIAKFDNDK
+294 SLDNLITDFSSEKIK
-307 VEEYKARVKYELDQ
+307 EYKERVKYELDQ

-399 KRDKVIEYVSSKYGK
+399 KRDQVIDYVSSKYGK

-472 QAIKDDDEVQEIMN
+472 QAIKEDDEVQEIMN

-499 KHAGGVVIAPG
+499 KHAGGLVIAPG

-567 SRNKDQLDISNID
+567 SKNKDALDISKVN
-580 LNDSKVFEL
+580 LNDPKVFEL
-589 LSAGKTTAVFQ
+589 LSSGKTTAVFQ
-600 LESPGMKDLIKRLK
+600 LESPGMKDLIKRLQ
-614 PTKFEEIVALLAL
+614 PTRFEEIVALLAL

-653 PHKLLEPVLSETYG
+653 PHKLLEPVLAETYG

-709 TIFVNGCKDN
+709 TIFVNGCKEN
-719 NIKEDLANKIFNLIE
+719 KIKEDLANKIFNLIE

-782 SSIIKECKDMNISVL
+782 SSIIKECKDMGISVL
-797 SPNILTSGTNF
+797 SPNILNSGRNF
-808 FVNSKKQIEYGL
+808 FVNSEKQIEYGL

-832 HLSDIREK
+832 HVCEVREK
-840 HTFNNLLD
+840 NNFKNLLD

-876 DSRSIALACIPDML
+876 ESRAIALACIPDML

-903 GDLFSNVEEDFN
+903 GDLFSDVEEEFN
-915 PYDQYKDVNPLNFSQ
+915 PYDQYKDINPLNFSQ
-930 KLKYE
+930 KLKFE

-957 LRSHKISDLDAN
+957 LRSHRISDLDEN

-1008 ILSDLYEEKYGIIQ
+1008 ILSDLYGEKYGIIK
-1022 EDTILKFYGSVEVD
+1022 EDTILRFFGSIEVD
-1036 DYRSRETNST
+1036 DYRSRESNSA
-1046 MYRMRVKSINAVES
+1046 MYRMRVKNINAVES
-1060 DLVDSKKDLLIICD
+1060 ALVDSKKDLLIICN
-1074 TVSGDSLQ
+1074 SSNGDSLQ
-1082 EIKVKLNKID
+1082 EIKSKLNKID
-1092 PDFWGGESKVKL
+1092 SDFWGGESKVKL
-1104 KILKDS
+1104 KILKDD
-1110 TEALISLNDNFMI
+1110 TEALISLNENFRI

-1136 FGDNKIKLS
+1136 FGDKNIKLS

>member
-1 MKSSFAHLR
+1 MKPSFAHLR

-67 STLNIARSSE
+67 STLNISRSSE

-116 LNICNDIFVITG
+116 LNISDDIFVITG

-182 IASRLSIPVIAT
+182 IASILSIPVIAT
-194 NDVLFGDREDFEIHE
+194 NDVLFGEREDFEIHE

-261 CNLSIEPDGYFLPE
+261 CNLCIEPDGYFLPE

-427 ARGVVRDVTRALGK
+427 ARGVIRDVTRALGK

-808 FVNSKKQIEYGL
+808 FVNPKKQIEYGL

-848 FSKKVNVKLGGKK
+848 FSKKINIKLGGKK

-1022 EDTILKFYGSVEVD
+1022 EDTILRFYGSVEVD

-1046 MYRMRVKSINAVES
+1046 MYRMRVKNINAVES

-1082 EIKVKLNKID
+1082 EIKLKLNKID

>member
-1 MKSSFAHLR
+1 MKASFAHLR

-20 LLSVEKLVE
+20 LLSIEKLVE

-67 STLNIARSSE
+67 STLNIARSIE
-77 DRPYEFLCLAKNID
+77 DRPYEFLCLAKNFD

-105 NQSKSILYDDF
+105 SQLKAILYDDF
-116 LNICNDIFVITG
+116 LNICNDIFVIIG

-135 SLILNDK
+135 SLITNDK
-142 ENEAVELIE
+142 EDEAIELIK

-239 EMQDLFGDFPDV
+239 EMQDLFRDYPDV

-261 CNLSIEPDGYFLPE
+261 CNLSLEPDGYFLPE
-275 YPVPDG
+275 YPVPEG
-281 QDFDTHLKSLVEE
+281 EDFDTHLKSLVEE
-294 SLDNLIAKFDNDK
+294 NLDNLTAKFDNDQAK
-307 VEEYKARVKYELDQ
+307 EYKTRVKYELDQ

-356 GSLVAF
+356 GSLVAY

-567 SRNKDQLDISNID
+567 SRNEDQLDISNID
-580 LNDSKVFEL
+580 LNDAKVFEL

-709 TIFVNGCKDN
+709 TIFVNGCKEN

-748 YALLSFQTAYLKTYY
+748 YALLSFQTAYLKTYF

-808 FVNSKKQIEYGL
+808 FVNTKKQIEYGL

-832 HLSDIREK
+832 HLSDEREK
-840 HTFNNLLD
+840 NTFNNLLD

-876 DSRSIALACIPDML
+876 NSRSIALACIPDML

-903 GDLFSNVEEDFN
+903 GDLFSNIEEDFN

-982 RQIKDSKNKPITFVN
+982 RQIKDSKNKPITFLN

-1008 ILSDLYEEKYGIIQ
+1008 ILSDLYEEKYGIIK
-1022 EDTILKFYGSVEVD
+1022 EDTILRFYGSVEVD

-1046 MYRMRVKSINAVES
+1046 MYRMRVKSINAVEG

-1074 TVSGDSLQ
+1074 TFNGDSLQ
-1082 EIKVKLNKID
+1082 EIKLKLNKID
-1092 PDFWGGESKVKL
+1092 SDFWGGESKVKL

-1136 FGDNKIKLS
+1136 FGDDKIKLS

>member
-1 MKSSFAHLR
+1 MKGSFAHLR

-20 LLSVEKLVE
+20 LLSIEKLVE

-67 STLNIARSSE
+67 STLNIVRSSE
-77 DRPYEFLCLAKNID
+77 DRPYEFLCLAKNIN

-105 NQSKSILYDDF
+105 NLSKAILYDDF

-142 ENEAVELIE
+142 EDEAVKVIE

-159 NFVIEIQNTGKESHK
+159 NFVIEIQNTGKETHK
-174 IFMASILP
+174 IFIASILP

-194 NDVLFGDREDFEIHE
+194 NDVLFGNREDFEIHE

-224 REKIY
+224 REKMY
-229 SEEQYFKSQD
+229 SEEQYFKSQE
-239 EMQDLFGDFPDV
+239 EMKDLFKDFPEV

-275 YPVPDG
+275 YPVPEG
-281 QDFDTHLKSLVEE
+281 QDFDSHLKSLVEE
-294 SLDNLIAKFDNDK
+294 NLDNLIANFTKDQ
-307 VEEYKARVKYELDQ
+307 VEEYKVRVKYELDQ

-356 GSLVAF
+356 GSLVAY

-399 KRDKVIEYVSSKYGK
+399 KRDKVIEYVTSKYGK

-510 SLSDFS
+510 SLADFS

-552 TIIDKAIKSINDDLA
+552 TIIDKAIKSINNDLA
-567 SRNKDQLDISNID
+567 SKNEDLLDISTLD

-600 LESPGMKDLIKRLK
+600 LESPGMKDLIKRLQ
-614 PTKFEEIVALLAL
+614 PTRFEEIVALLAL

-709 TIFVNGCKDN
+709 TIFVNGCRDN

-782 SSIIKECKDMNISVL
+782 SSIIKECKDMGINVL
-797 SPNILTSGTNF
+797 SPNILTSGINF
-808 FVNSKKQIEYGL
+808 FVNPKKQIEYGL

-832 HLSDIREK
+832 HLSEIREK
-840 HTFNNLLD
+840 NTFNNLLD

-876 DSRSIALACIPDML
+876 DSRSIALACVPDML
-890 KEGDKKASDALFA
+890 KEADKKASDALFA

-915 PYDQYKDVNPLNFSQ
+915 PYDQYKEVNPLNFSQ

-969 TSSATIVGLVNST
+969 ISSATIVGLVNST
-982 RQIKDSKNKPITFVN
+982 RQIKDSKNKPITFLN

-1008 ILSDLYEEKYGIIQ
+1008 ILSELYEAKYGIIK
-1022 EDTILKFYGSVEVD
+1022 EDTILRFYGSIEID
-1036 DYRSRETNST
+1036 DYRSIETNST
-1046 MYRMRVKSINAVES
+1046 MYRMRVKNINAVES

-1074 TVSGDSLQ
+1074 TANGDSLQ
-1082 EIKVKLNKID
+1082 EIKLKLNKID
-1092 PDFWGGESKVKL
+1092 SDFWGGESKVKL
-1104 KILKDS
+1104 KILKDNAV
-1110 TEALISLNDNFMI
+1110 ALISLNDNFMI
-1123 DLNSENLDNLRSI
+1123 DLSSENLDNLRSI

>member
-1 MKSSFAHLR
+1 M
-10 VSSEY
+10 
-15 SIFKG
+15 
-20 LLSVEKLVE
+20 
-29 KAKSFGMPAI
+29 
-39 ALTDHSNM
+39 
-47 FGLVKFFK
+47 
-55 KCEKEGIKPISG
+55 
-67 STLNIARSSE
+67 
-77 DRPYEFLCLAKNID
+77 
-91 GHKNLMHG
+91 
-99 LSKASR
+99 
-105 NQSKSILYDDF
+105 
-116 LNICNDIFVITG
+116 
-128 SENSEIF
+128 
-135 SLILNDK
+135 
-142 ENEAVELIE
+142 
-151 KYKADFKN
+151 
-159 NFVIEIQNTGKESHK
+159 
-174 IFMASILP
+174 
-182 IASRLSIPVIAT
+182 
-194 NDVLFGDREDFEIHE
+194 
-209 TKVCINSGKTLNDPN
+209 
-224 REKIY
+224 
-229 SEEQYFKSQD
+229 
-239 EMQDLFGDFPDV
+239 
-251 LSNTLEIAKQ
+251 
-261 CNLSIEPDGYFLPE
+261 
-275 YPVPDG
+275 
-281 QDFDTHLKSLVEE
+281 
-294 SLDNLIAKFDNDK
+294 
-307 VEEYKARVKYELDQ
+307 
-321 IKTMGFSSYFLIVYD
+321 
-336 FIKWSKN
+336 
-343 NDVPVGP
+343 
-350 GRGSGA
+350 
-356 GSLVAF
+356 
-362 CLGITAL
+362 GITAL

-427 ARGVVRDVTRALGK
+427 AKGVVRDVTRALGK

-510 SLSDFS
+510 SLADFS
-516 PIYFDSDTS
+516 PIYYDSETS
-525 SVLTQFDKDDVE
+525 SALTQFDKDDVE

-567 SRNKDQLDISNID
+567 SKNEDPLDISNLD

-600 LESPGMKDLIKRLK
+600 LESPGMKDLIKRLQ

-709 TIFVNGCKDN
+709 TIFVNGCKNN

-782 SSIIKECKDMNISVL
+782 SSIIKECKDMGINVL

-808 FVNSKKQIEYGL
+808 FVNPKKQIEYGL

-825 VAESFIY
+825 VAESFI
-832 HLSDIREK
+832 
-840 HTFNNLLD
+840 
-848 FSKKVNVKLGGKK
+848 
-861 SLESLSK
+861 
-868 AGAFDSIC
+868 
-876 DSRSIALACIPDML
+876 
-890 KEGDKKASDALFA
+890 
-903 GDLFSNVEEDFN
+903 
-915 PYDQYKDVNPLNFSQ
+915 PLR
-930 KLKYE
+930 L
-935 KEALG
+935 
-940 FYISGHP
+940 
-947 VEAIKDDIKD
+947 
-957 LRSHKISDLDAN
+957 
-969 TSSATIVGLVNST
+969 
-982 RQIKDSKNKPITFVN
+982 
-997 FDDESGSMDGI
+997 
-1008 ILSDLYEEKYGIIQ
+1008 
-1022 EDTILKFYGSVEVD
+1022 
-1036 DYRSRETNST
+1036 
-1046 MYRMRVKSINAVES
+1046 
-1060 DLVDSKKDLLIICD
+1060 
-1074 TVSGDSLQ
+1074 
-1082 EIKVKLNKID
+1082 
-1092 PDFWGGESKVKL
+1092 
-1104 KILKDS
+1104 
-1110 TEALISLNDNFMI
+1110 
-1123 DLNSENLDNLRSI
+1123 
-1136 FGDNKIKLS
+1136 

>member
-1 MKSSFAHLR
+1 MKASFAHLR

-20 LLSVEKLVE
+20 LLSIEKLVE
-29 KAKSFGMPAI
+29 KAKVFGMPAL

-55 KCEKEGIKPISG
+55 NCEKEGIKPISG
-67 STLNIARSSE
+67 STLNIIRSEE
-77 DRPYEFLCLAKNID
+77 DKPFEILCLAKNIS
-91 GHKNLMHG
+91 GHKNLMNA
-99 LSKASR
+99 LSKAGR
-105 NQSKSILYDDF
+105 NKNKAIHYDDF
-116 LNICNDIFVITG
+116 LEICDDIFVIVG
-128 SENSEIF
+128 AENSEIF
-135 SLILNDK
+135 SLIINN
-142 ENEAVELIE
+142 NEVDAIELI
-151 KYKADFKN
+151 KSYKTDFN
-159 NFVIEIQNTGKESHK
+159 DNFIIEIQNTGKDSQK

-182 IASRLSIPVIAT
+182 IASKLSIPVIAT
-194 NDVLFGDREDFEIHE
+194 NDVLFGDKEDFEIHE

-224 REKIY
+224 REKLY
-229 SEEQYFKSQD
+229 SEEQFFKSQD
-239 EMQDLFGDFPDV
+239 EMCKLFEDFPEV
-251 LSNTLEIAKQ
+251 VTNTLEVAKQ
-261 CNLSIEPDGYFLPE
+261 CNLSLDPDGYYLPE
-275 YPVPDG
+275 YPVPKG
-281 QDFDTHLKSLVEE
+281 EDFNSHLENLVEE
-294 SLDNLIAKFDNDK
+294 NLKKIISGFSREESK
-307 VEEYKARVKYELDQ
+307 EYKARVKYELDQ
-321 IKTMGFSSYFLIVYD
+321 IKMMGFSSYFLIVYD

-356 GSLVAF
+356 GSLVAY

-427 ARGVVRDVTRALGK
+427 ARGVVRDVTRALAK
-441 PYSLGDRISK
+441 PYSLGDKISK

-466 RQPVLK
+466 NQPILK
-472 QAIKDDDEVQEIMN
+472 QAIKDDEEIQEIIN

-499 KHAGGVVIAPG
+499 KHAGGIVIAPG
-510 SLSDFS
+510 NLSDFS
-516 PIYFDSDTS
+516 PIYFDDDS
-525 SVLTQFDKDDVE
+525 SSSLTQFDKDDVE

-552 TIIDKAIKSINDDLA
+552 TIIDKAIKSINDDLF
-567 SRNKDQLDISNID
+567 SKNDESLDISSID
-580 LNDSKVFEL
+580 LNDPKVFKL
-589 LSAGKTTAVFQ
+589 LSSGKTTSVFQ
-600 LESPGMKDLIKRLK
+600 LESPGMKALIKRLQ

-627 FRPGPLD
+627 FRPGPLET
-634 SGMHDEFVNR
+634 GMDDEFVNR

-653 PHKLLEPVLSETYG
+653 PHKLLEPVLAETYG
-667 VILYQEQVME
+667 VIIYQEQVME

-686 LGQADILRRA
+686 LGQADILRRV
-696 MGKKQVEEMDKQR
+696 MGKKLKDEMDNQR
-709 TIFVNGCKDN
+709 KIFVNGCKEN
-719 NIKEDLANKIFNLIE
+719 NIKEELANKIFNLIE

-763 PEYFMAAVL
+763 PEYFMASVL
-772 SSAQGNTDKI
+772 SSAQGDTDKI
-782 SSIIKECKDMNISVL
+782 NSIIKECREMGIKVL

-808 FVNSKKQIEYGL
+808 FVNKNKQIEYGL

-825 VAESFIY
+825 VAESFVY
-832 HLSDIREK
+832 HLCEMREK
-840 HTFNNLLD
+840 NSFKNLLD

-868 AGAFDSIC
+868 AGAFDPIC

-890 KEGDKKASDALFA
+890 KESDKKASDALFA
-903 GDLFSNVEEDFN
+903 GDLFSNIEEDFD
-915 PYDQYKDVNPLNFSQ
+915 PYDQYKNINPLNLSQ

-957 LRSHKISDLDAN
+957 LRSHKISDLDTN
-969 TSSATIVGLVNST
+969 ISSVSVVGRINST
-982 RQIKDSKNKPITFVN
+982 RQIKNKGKPIMFVN

-1008 ILSDLYEEKYGIIQ
+1008 ILSDLYEEKYEIIK
-1022 EDTILKFYGSVEVD
+1022 EDAILRFTGTVEID
-1036 DYRSRETNST
+1036 DYRSKETNII
-1046 MYRMRVKSINAVES
+1046 MYRMRVKNIYAVES
-1060 DLVDSKKDLLIICD
+1060 ALVDSKKDLFIICNSD
-1074 TVSGDSLQ
+1074 MGDSLKD
-1082 EIKVKLNKID
+1082 IKLKLNQID
-1092 PDFWGGESKVKL
+1092 AGFWGGDSKVKL
-1104 KILKDS
+1104 KIIKDN
-1110 TEALISLNDNFMI
+1110 TEALISLNKDFKI
-1123 DLNSENLDNLRSI
+1123 DLSSENLDNLRGI
-1136 FGDNKIKLS
+1136 FGDNNIKLS

>member
-1 MKSSFAHLR
+1 MKGSFAHLR

-20 LLSVEKLVE
+20 LLSIEKLVE

-67 STLNIARSSE
+67 STLNIVRSSE
-77 DRPYEFLCLAKNID
+77 DRPYEFLCLAKNIN

-105 NQSKSILYDDF
+105 NLSKAIVYDDF

-142 ENEAVELIE
+142 EDEAVKLIE

-159 NFVIEIQNTGKESHK
+159 NFVIEIQDTGKETHK

-194 NDVLFGDREDFEIHE
+194 NDVLFGNREDFEIHE

-224 REKIY
+224 REKMY

-239 EMQDLFGDFPDV
+239 EMKDLFKDFPQV

-261 CNLSIEPDGYFLPE
+261 CNLSLEPDGYFLPE
-275 YPVPDG
+275 YPVPEG
-281 QDFDTHLKSLVEE
+281 QDFDSHLKSLVEE
-294 SLDNLIAKFDNDK
+294 NLDNLIANFSKDQL
-307 VEEYKARVKYELDQ
+307 EEYKVRVKYELDQ

-356 GSLVAF
+356 GSLVAY

-399 KRDKVIEYVSSKYGK
+399 KRDKVIEYVTSKYGK

-510 SLSDFS
+510 SLADFS
-516 PIYFDSDTS
+516 PIYFDSDSS

-552 TIIDKAIKSINDDLA
+552 TIIDKAIKSINNDLA
-567 SRNKDQLDISNID
+567 SKNEDLLDISTLD

-589 LSAGKTTAVFQ
+589 LSAGRTTAVFQ
-600 LESPGMKDLIKRLK
+600 LESPGMKDLIKRLQ
-614 PTKFEEIVALLAL
+614 PTRFEEIVALLAL

-782 SSIIKECKDMNISVL
+782 SSIIKECKDMGINVL
-797 SPNILTSGTNF
+797 SPNILTSGINF
-808 FVNSKKQIEYGL
+808 FVNPKKQIEYGL

-832 HLSDIREK
+832 HLSEIREK
-840 HTFNNLLD
+840 NTFNNLLD

-876 DSRSIALACIPDML
+876 DSRSIALACVPDML

-915 PYDQYKDVNPLNFSQ
+915 PYDQHKDVNPLNFSQ

-969 TSSATIVGLVNST
+969 ISSATIVGLVNST
-982 RQIKDSKNKPITFVN
+982 RQIKDSKNKPITFLN

-1008 ILSDLYEEKYGIIQ
+1008 ILSELYEEKYGIIK
-1022 EDTILKFYGSVEVD
+1022 EDTILRFYGSIEVD

-1046 MYRMRVKSINAVES
+1046 MYRMRVKNINAVET

-1074 TVSGDSLQ
+1074 TANGDSLQ
-1082 EIKVKLNKID
+1082 EIKLKLNKINS
-1092 PDFWGGESKVKL
+1092 DFWGGESKVKL
-1104 KILKDS
+1104 KILRDNA
-1110 TEALISLNDNFMI
+1110 EALISLNDNFMI

-1136 FGDNKIKLS
+1136 FGDSKIKLS

>member
-1 MKSSFAHLR
+1 MKGSFAHLR

-20 LLSVEKLVE
+20 LLSIEKLVE

-67 STLNIARSSE
+67 STLNIVRSSE
-77 DRPYEFLCLAKNID
+77 DRPYEFLCLAKNIN

-105 NQSKSILYDDF
+105 NLSKAIVYDDF
-116 LNICNDIFVITG
+116 LNICNDIFVISG

-135 SLILNDK
+135 ALVLNDK
-142 ENEAVELIE
+142 EDEAVKLIE

-159 NFVIEIQNTGKESHK
+159 NFVIEIQNTGKETHK

-194 NDVLFGDREDFEIHE
+194 NDVLFGNREDFEIHE

-224 REKIY
+224 REKMY

-239 EMQDLFGDFPDV
+239 EMKDLFKDFPEV

-275 YPVPDG
+275 YPVPEG
-281 QDFDTHLKSLVEE
+281 QDFDSHLKSLVEE
-294 SLDNLIAKFDNDK
+294 NLDKLIANFTKYQ
-307 VEEYKARVKYELDQ
+307 VEEYKVRVKYELDQ

-356 GSLVAF
+356 GSLVAY

-399 KRDKVIEYVSSKYGK
+399 RRDKVIEYVTSKYGK

-441 PYSLGDRISK
+441 PYILGDRISK

-510 SLSDFS
+510 SLADFS
-516 PIYFDSDTS
+516 PIYFDSDSS

-552 TIIDKAIKSINDDLA
+552 TIIDKAIKSINNDLA
-567 SRNKDQLDISNID
+567 SKNEDLLDISTLD

-600 LESPGMKDLIKRLK
+600 LESPGMKDLIKRLQ
-614 PTKFEEIVALLAL
+614 PTRFEEIVALLAL

-782 SSIIKECKDMNISVL
+782 SSIIKECKDMGINVL
-797 SPNILTSGTNF
+797 SPNILTSGINF
-808 FVNSKKQIEYGL
+808 FVNPKKQIEYGL

-832 HLSDIREK
+832 HLSEIREK
-840 HTFNNLLD
+840 NTFNNLLD

-915 PYDQYKDVNPLNFSQ
+915 PYDQHKDVNPLNFSQ

-969 TSSATIVGLVNST
+969 ISSATIVGLVNST
-982 RQIKDSKNKPITFVN
+982 RQIKDSKNKPITFLN

-1008 ILSDLYEEKYGIIQ
+1008 ILSELYEAKYGIIK
-1022 EDTILKFYGSVEVD
+1022 EDTILRFYGSIEID

-1046 MYRMRVKSINAVES
+1046 MYRMRVKNINAVET

-1074 TVSGDSLQ
+1074 TANGDSLQ
-1082 EIKVKLNKID
+1082 EIKLKLNKINS
-1092 PDFWGGESKVKL
+1092 DFWGGESKVKL
-1104 KILKDS
+1104 KILRDNA
-1110 TEALISLNDNFMI
+1110 EALISLNDNFMI

-1136 FGDNKIKLS
+1136 FGDSKIKLS

>member
-194 NDVLFGDREDFEIHE
+194 NDVLFGEREDFEIHE

-808 FVNSKKQIEYGL
+808 FVNPKKQIEYGL

-890 KEGDKKASDALFA
+890 KEGDKKASDELFA

-1046 MYRMRVKSINAVES
+1046 MYRMRVKNINAVES

-1082 EIKVKLNKID
+1082 EIKLKLNKID